1 MTRKTYCGN
10 LLWQS
15 GLLPIK
21 IVAWANSG
29 FAPVGPWSVTRME
42 LDPVSNAEVVA
53 RHVLKRLN
61 GGDSEKRGGRSVVRR
76 GRDVFVSA
84 HRSPP
89 SNVGS

>member
-42 LDPVSNAEVVA
+42 LDPVANAEVVA

-61 GGDSEKRGGRSVVRR
+61 GGGIPKNAAVG
-76 GRDVFVSA
+76 
-84 HRSPP
+84 P
-89 SNVGS
+89 SYIVGETFS